1 MALRPRGASTGSCGV
16 FRAGLDFPHD
26 SPVLYLI
33 ATAAGPAQ
41 HVDVGIRAAQAAGWD
56 TCLFL
61 TPTAA
66 TWWADSM
73 AELESLTGHPVRHR
87 YTLPGQS
94 GGLPKADAMLVAPLT
109 TTSAC
114 KWAAGITDA
123 VALGVPAEAVHLGV
137 PVVAAPF
144 WSTALGA
151 QPAVGRAVETLRG
164 QGVRVVFTEGEPH
177 LPKRGDAAGFGWGEA
192 LGEVERV
199 VGDCR

>member
-1 MALRPRGASTGSCGV
+1 MTR
-16 FRAGLDFPHD
+16 
-26 SPVLYLI
+26 PVLYLI

-73 AELESLTGHPVRHR
+73 AELEGLTGHPVRHR

-109 TTSAC
+109 TTSAASPTSGP
-114 KWAAGITDA
+114 AAKGSA
-123 VALGVPAEAVHLGV
+123 GSGQAVHHQEAHC
-137 PVVAAPF
+137 PPF
-144 WSTALGA
+144 WT
-151 QPAVGRAVETLRG
+151 
-164 QGVRVVFTEGEPH
+164 
-177 LPKRGDAAGFGWGEA
+177 
-192 LGEVERV
+192 
-199 VGDCR
+199 